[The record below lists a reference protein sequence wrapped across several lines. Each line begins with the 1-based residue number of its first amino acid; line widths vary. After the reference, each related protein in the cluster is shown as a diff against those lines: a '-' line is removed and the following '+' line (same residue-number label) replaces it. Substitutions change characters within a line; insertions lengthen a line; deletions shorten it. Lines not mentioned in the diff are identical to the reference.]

1 MEFVTQFFLAH
12 MKIKIKISYLGKKIN
27 ILHRQM
33 TEKIPVKVTAKIVPF
48 GVQTKI
54 TLCKN
59 VPFGV
64 YTRFWVH

>member
-1 MEFVTQFFLAH
+1 
-12 MKIKIKISYLGKKIN
+12 MKIKNEISYLGKGIG
-27 ILHRQM
+27 ILHWQM
-33 TEKIPVKVTAKIVPF
+33 TEKIPAKITAKIVPF

-64 YTRFWVH
+64 HTRFWVH